1 HTQSLQI
8 NYDLPFSKFPF
19 LKFIRA
25 TYSYTGDYQWQKSS
39 NQFNELPI
47 ELTSGETQTYNLG
60 NSIQNGSTHKIN
72 SSLDMNTLYRYVGLT
87 KITKSKPKKS
97 ASGDGNAQDDES
109 NEGDGKSESEK
120 SQTDEG
126 GLGLIARSSLS
137 GSRDGS

>member
-1 HTQSLQI
+1 NRIVNNYLDDEGIVDNNIGVWDGFFDVGEPNLHTQSLQI

-72 SSLDMNTLYRYVGLT
+72 SSLDMNTLY
-87 KITKSKPKKS
+87 
-97 ASGDGNAQDDES
+97 
-109 NEGDGKSESEK
+109 
-120 SQTDEG
+120 
-126 GLGLIARSSLS
+126 
-137 GSRDGS
+137 